1 MKKLLLSA
9 VVLFMGMLGVQ
20 AQDRSAYSFK
30 VTPHVNQEDELIDS
44 ITVDVLVDGVKT
56 YLDFSTQLFT
66 PQSPDIVLLL
76 SFLLFLSSIVNPP
89 CISF

>member
-30 VTPHVNQEDELIDS
+30 VTPHVNQEDELNRKDREIAHLQKTLELLKGKKKDS
-44 ITVDVLVDGVKT
+44 KSEEKK
-56 YLDFSTQLFT
+56 STKRVR
-66 PQSPDIVLLL
+66 SK
-76 SFLLFLSSIVNPP
+76 
-89 CISF
+89 